1 MPNLTDTKLT
11 KELNDEELEKVSG
24 GMTSKTYYSFTRGE
38 AIGCYTILD
47 DYTDV
52 SEDDEI
58 FCHVSRTSSYAE
70 PGQLTPTTGG
80 LVITSEFV
88 KVSVVVAEY
97 NRLYK

>member
-1 MPNLTDTKLT
+1 MSEENKTV
-11 KELNDEELEKVSG
+11 ELNDEELEKVSG

-38 AIGCYTILD
+38 AIGCYTLLD

-58 FCHVSRTSSYAE
+58 FCNVSRTSSYAA

-80 LVITSEFV
+80 LVVTSEFV